1 MVHKKQVKTT
11 QNSNENSQ
19 NSESQ
24 KNLFEGKNGHN
35 THGIG
40 TIVNSNEDQY
50 NYDRDQQQQLNQSFS
65 LKNIQ

>member
-24 KNLFEGKNGHN
+24 KNLFDRKNGHN

-50 NYDRDQQQQLNQSFS
+50 NYDKD
-65 LKNIQ
+65 